1 MSYSW
6 NTFDEVVRHVLQT
19 LQPARIL
26 DIGAGQ
32 GKYGKMARD
41 AGLKTTEIAA
51 VECDTALNAGLTTAG
66 YNEVLNITAQQ
77 LLDHPER
84 QYDLVILGDVIEHMK
99 HSDGQDLLEFLNYRC
114 SYLLIVTPECMPM
127 SDANFYV
134 GHNSLWTPR
143 AMQWHDLWAHQR
155 CRVMHF
161 YLLRGYLDF
170 DAVPLADVVDSIN
183 AQGFMLKLNESDAR
197 EAPTP
202 CRLGI
207 TDQRIS
213 DPIPG
218 EPGNYAMYRPR

>member
-6 NTFDEVVRHVLQT
+6 TTFDEVVRHVLQT

-41 AGLKTTEIAA
+41 AGLKATEITA
-51 VECDTALNAGLTTAG
+51 VECDTALNAGLAAAG

-77 LLDHPER
+77 LLDHPDR
-84 QYDLVILGDVIEHMK
+84 HYDLVILGDVIEHMK
-99 HSDGQDLLEFLNYRC
+99 HSDGQDLLEFLNYRS
-114 SYLLIVTPECMPM
+114 SYLLIITPECMPM
-127 SDANFYV
+127 SHTNFYV

-161 YLLRGYLDF
+161 YLLRGYQDF
-170 DAVPLADVVDSIN
+170 DAMPLADVVQSTN
-183 AQGFMLKLNESDAR
+183 AQGFMLKLEASDVR

-202 CRLGI
+202 CQLAI

-213 DPIPG
+213 DPISG

>member
-6 NTFDEVVRHVLQT
+6 TTFDEVVHHVMHT

-32 GKYGKMARD
+32 GKYGKMARA
-41 AGLKTTEIAA
+41 AGLEATVITA
-51 VECDTALNAGLTTAG
+51 VECEASLNAGLTAAG

-77 LLDHPER
+77 LLDRPADT
-84 QYDLVILGDVIEHMK
+84 YDLVIMGDVIEHLK

-114 SYLLIVTPECMPM
+114 KHLIIITPECMPM
-127 SDANFYV
+127 STATFFV

-155 CRVMHF
+155 CRLMHF

-170 DAVPLADVVDSIN
+170 DGMPLVDVVASVN
-183 AQGFMLKLNESDAR
+183 AQGFVLKME
-197 EAPTP
+197 EAPFGETAVP
-202 CRLGI
+202 CRLTV
-207 TDQRIS
+207 TDQVIS
-213 DPIPG
+213 DPIAG
-218 EPGNYAMYRPR
+218 DLVNYCIYRPR

>member
-41 AGLKTTEIAA
+41 AGLGASEVTA
-51 VECDTALNAGLTTAG
+51 VECDTSLNAGLAAAG

-77 LLDHPER
+77 LLDQPARH
-84 QYDLVILGDVIEHMK
+84 YDLIIMGDVIEHMK

-114 SYLLIVTPECMPM
+114 SYLLIITPECMPM

-170 DAVPLADVVDSIN
+170 EATPLVDVVAGVN
-183 AQGFMLKLNESDAR
+183 AQGFVLKLE
-197 EAPTP
+197 EANVGETAVP
-202 CRLGI
+202 CRLTV
-207 TDQRIS
+207 TDQVIS
-213 DPIPG
+213 DPIAG
-218 EPGNYAMYRPR
+218 EPGNNCIYRPR

>member
-6 NTFDEVVRHVLQT
+6 TTFDEVVRHVLQT
-19 LQPARIL
+19 LKPARIL

-41 AGLKTTEIAA
+41 AGLAATEITA
-51 VECDTALNAGLTTAG
+51 VECDTSLNAGLAAAG

-77 LLDHPER
+77 LLDQPARH
-84 QYDLVILGDVIEHMK
+84 YDLVIMGDVIEHMK

-114 SYLLIVTPECMPM
+114 SYLLIITPECMPM

-170 DAVPLADVVDSIN
+170 EATPLVDVVAGVN
-183 AQGFMLKLNESDAR
+183 AQGFVLKLE
-197 EAPTP
+197 EANVGETAVP
-202 CRLGI
+202 CHLTV
-207 TDQRIS
+207 TDQVIS
-213 DPIPG
+213 DPIAG
-218 EPGNYAMYRPR
+218 EPGNNCIYRPR